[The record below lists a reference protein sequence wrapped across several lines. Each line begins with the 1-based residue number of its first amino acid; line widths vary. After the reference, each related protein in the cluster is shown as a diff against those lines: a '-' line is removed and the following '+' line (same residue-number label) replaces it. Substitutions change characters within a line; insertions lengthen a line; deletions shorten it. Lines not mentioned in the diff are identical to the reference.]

1 MTVEWLTD
9 PDAAAYDQVHR
20 LIAAVAALGGAVGW
34 LTVPD
39 RDETDAWLDEV
50 LKTEA
55 RVAVVRVDGRIE
67 ALGCWARFP
76 AAVLARNA
84 EIRKVMT
91 HPERRGGGLARR
103 LVQGLLDDARAA
115 GVETVVLDVR
125 GNNHGALRMYESLGF
140 ETYGRLPDF
149 IAVGDNRF
157 DRVLLRLDLG
167 RPPGLVRYGG
177 RPEGPGSSP

>member
-1 MTVEWLTD
+1 MTAQWLTE
-9 PDAAAYDQVHR
+9 PDEADYAQVHR

-39 RDETDAWLDEV
+39 RAETDAWLDEV
-50 LKTEA
+50 LKNGG
-55 RVAVVRVDGRIE
+55 RVAVIRVDGRIE
-67 ALGCWARFP
+67 ALGFWARFA
-76 AAVLARNA
+76 AAVLDRNA

-91 HPERRGGGLARR
+91 HPDRRGGGLARR
-103 LVQGLLDDARAA
+103 LVEALVDDARRA

-149 IAVGDNRF
+149 IAVGPDRF

-167 RPPGLVRYGG
+167 RPADLVRYGG
-177 RPEGPGSSP
+177 RPQGPGHSL